1 MKLHRAPDKVEHKN
15 SKLMQYSTFVA
26 SQWKHIETPHQGHP
40 NMYTPVKNHN
50 TQIYTNLV
58 LTSWFFQY
66 LHVEEYIYEISGE
79 VIKVVVVAREI
90 QP

>member
-1 MKLHRAPDKVEHKN
+1 MLQETDPDIFIDTICFLPFH
-15 SKLMQYSTFVA
+15 
-26 SQWKHIETPHQGHP
+26 H
-40 NMYTPVKNHN
+40 
-50 TQIYTNLV
+50 V

-90 QP
+90 QPLKGSSTVQHWCCQEL

>member
-1 MKLHRAPDKVEHKN
+1 MKLHIAPAKVEHKN

-50 TQIYTNLV
+50 TQIYTTYWKVLRATPPHHKHLALNNL
-58 LTSWFFQY
+58 LTKPPDLSN
-66 LHVEEYIYEISGE
+66 
-79 VIKVVVVAREI
+79 
-90 QP
+90 